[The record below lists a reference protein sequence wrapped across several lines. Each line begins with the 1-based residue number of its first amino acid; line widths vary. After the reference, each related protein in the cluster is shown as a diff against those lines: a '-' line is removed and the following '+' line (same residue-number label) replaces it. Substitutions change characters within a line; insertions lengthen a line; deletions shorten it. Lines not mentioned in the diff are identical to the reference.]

1 MLLSFS
7 PVISNV
13 LSPSKEI
20 PLASIL
26 LVRVQKSQRQPRYL
40 KTSGRIKWRH
50 SAFQQNT
57 DACVLVSD
65 VSCQA
70 SHMSSLSC
78 WEDEGMM
85 AVRQPDDA
93 AAKEITIW
101 GGVPAF
107 VSEILLG
114 TFSICVCSNKTAHFF
129 WWDIGSII
137 KFQHMV
143 CRKVHCRQLFWGMG
157 SKRAGHDT
165 AVGDKEDMVLFHFWV
180 NWTFKTRV
188 YLLF

>member
-1 MLLSFS
+1 MFWAPRKKFHSPQFYKCGCRSLRDSPDIWRPQGELSDGTLRF
-7 PVISNV
+7 NKTRMH
-13 LSPSKEI
+13 LS
-20 PLASIL
+20 
-26 LVRVQKSQRQPRYL
+26 
-40 KTSGRIKWRH
+40 G
-50 SAFQQNT
+50 
-57 DACVLVSD
+57 LVSD